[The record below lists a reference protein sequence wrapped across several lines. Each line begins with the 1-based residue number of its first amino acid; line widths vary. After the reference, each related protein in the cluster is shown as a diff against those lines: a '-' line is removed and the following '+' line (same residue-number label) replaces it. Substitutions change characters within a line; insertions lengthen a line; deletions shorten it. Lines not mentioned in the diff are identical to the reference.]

1 MEKTKIFGGRSVRLN
16 KRRDCGFDDDDDDDD
31 DDDEPSSLLSSL
43 LLALTFFIMNFYF
56 ILLWC
61 FFSFMIYCAGDNF
74 LFCYKCITIFIY

>member
-16 KRRDCGFDDDDDDDD
+16 KTRDVGLMMMMI